1 MFSLQTIRW
10 ADLLRIRIDCYN
22 LASVLKT
29 FVYKEGYIHL
39 YLHVYLYT
47 YNLIIVKVPLD
58 VNVFFLLWKAS
69 VGSFKNICKTKANII
84 PCSLTVHPFVF
95 FLFKKNILVCTN
107 RNDVQKFVFHP
118 EKSTLWRAKQTSIN
132 TVHTRVNWKIRRQC
146 GCILNI
152 IHKSHN

>member
-95 FLFKKNILVCTN
+95 FFYLKKTFWFAQIEMMFKSLSFIL
-107 RNDVQKFVFHP
+107 
-118 EKSTLWRAKQTSIN
+118 KSQLYEGQSKLR
-132 TVHTRVNWKIRRQC
+132 
-146 GCILNI
+146 
-152 IHKSHN
+152 